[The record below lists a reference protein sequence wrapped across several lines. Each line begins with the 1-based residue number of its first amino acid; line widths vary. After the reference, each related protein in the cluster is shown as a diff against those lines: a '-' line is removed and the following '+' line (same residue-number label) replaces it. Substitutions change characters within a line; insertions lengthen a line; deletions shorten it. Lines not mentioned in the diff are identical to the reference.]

1 MPYYNGVFYTDEQ
14 MAAARAVLGRMQQQD
29 QHIQQQND
37 RLAAIEQAPANAE
50 FNARYENARQRAKLS
65 EAAMVDVT
73 NRAMADG
80 VFSPEIAVKNY
91 SSSSWNLFDNM
102 VPPGPAR
109 EAALKG
115 DLNSVA
121 DILRRNIGGG

>member
-1 MPYYNGVFYTDEQ
+1 MPYYTDEQ
-14 MAAARAVLGRMQQQD
+14 VAAARQVVDHLRQEKSLREEQD
-29 QHIQQQND
+29 R
-37 RLAAIEQAPANAE
+37 RLSAIEQAPANAE
-50 FNARYENARQRAKLS
+50 FNARYEGARQRAKLS

-91 SSSSWNLFDNM
+91 SSSSWNLFENM

>member
-1 MPYYNGVFYTDEQ
+1 
-14 MAAARAVLGRMQQQD
+14 
-29 QHIQQQND
+29 
-37 RLAAIEQAPANAE
+37 LAAIEQAPANAE